1 VPTAEEFV
9 DIKAL
14 LDATERKAKLETER
28 LQEWKQI
35 LGMVAAIRE
44 TQLDQ
49 RLSGQRVEASL
60 KNLATYLAALALDD
74 KAAMRDLARQ
84 AKEIAVQVGGIR
96 TGDRADI
103 GAERDIVAG
112 DRG

>member
-1 VPTAEEFV
+1 
-9 DIKAL
+9 
-14 LDATERKAKLETER
+14 
-28 LQEWKQI
+28 
-35 LGMVAAIRE
+35 MVAAIRE
-44 TQLDQ
+44 TQLSQ

-60 KNLATYLAALALDD
+60 ENLATYLAALASED

-84 AKEIAVQVGGIR
+84 AKEIAVQVGGVHA
-96 TGDRADI
+96 GDHAGI